1 MSLHGR
7 VHRVTDAIA
16 SFAPIILGGNQ
27 EPTTG
32 FTAWAGVTVS
42 ADYILEKII
51 PPRRPPKPGLKGSP
65 GGVATYHWGTSVKTH
80 KDGSFQLS
88 EPPASLAKKDGH
100 VKLVML
106 KVTAGVPVYRTS
118 YMPIAEAKS
127 KTLNIW
133 VFIDTDAQAQG
144 LTAGFVGQQLGGGS
158 GNLPL
163 PSDTVLSAG
172 GIWAPYGLNFVG
184 STGDDVRINFT
195 LRISPDSSSNLAL
208 FFDLRLNGWDIEVDF
223 PDSLWVSAQ
232 DLASDLIY
240 GVGAEQGPVN
250 AGIFNFIAS
259 VLAKQDGISLEIAQ
273 SFLQT
278 EVTVTF
284 VDITYPEI
292 AHSWGL
298 AATDDQTVVL
308 RATPAIGFPRL

>member
-1 MSLHGR
+1 LTLSALKC
-7 VHRVTDAIA
+7 
-16 SFAPIILGGNQ
+16 PLGGR
-27 EPTTG
+27 G
-32 FTAWAGVTVS
+32 
-42 ADYILEKII
+42 
-51 PPRRPPKPGLKGSP
+51 
-65 GGVATYHWGTSVKTH
+65 
-80 KDGSFQLS
+80 
-88 EPPASLAKKDGH
+88 
-100 VKLVML
+100 
-106 KVTAGVPVYRTS
+106 
-118 YMPIAEAKS
+118 
-127 KTLNIW
+127 
-133 VFIDTDAQAQG
+133 
-144 LTAGFVGQQLGGGS
+144 

-172 GIWAPYGLNFVG
+172 GIWAPYRLNFVG

-284 VDITYPEI
+284 VDITYP
-292 AHSWGL
+292 
-298 AATDDQTVVL
+298 
-308 RATPAIGFPRL
+308 